1 MSKTNP
7 LDYIFLLRPLILIPS
22 WNFLL
27 IGSYLARGR
36 GGFTWE
42 LIIGLF
48 LYTCVMGGTYI
59 FNQIADRDSDRIN
72 KKLFLLSEGFI
83 TVRSAYI
90 EMIFLWS
97 IALVGSF
104 FLGMSIFIT
113 IIISLIMGAAYSLPP
128 IKLKGRPILDALANG
143 IGYGAVN
150 LAVGW
155 LLVRSFDGGIFIRFL
170 PYVLSITAV
179 FINTTIVDIAG
190 DKKTG
195 EMTTAV
201 VLGACVSYIVSS
213 VLMIAAIIGSWVMRD
228 YVCLVASASS
238 LPLILYV
245 MIRYM
250 LQQKVPR
257 NATIASFRIPGIIFS
272 LITCFLFPWYIIF
285 LIVVVISM
293 RLYYKNRF
301 GIVYPSISGG

>member
-1 MSKTNP
+1 
-7 LDYIFLLRPLILIPS
+7 
-22 WNFLL
+22 
-27 IGSYLARGR
+27 
-36 GGFTWE
+36 
-42 LIIGLF
+42 
-48 LYTCVMGGTYI
+48 
-59 FNQIADRDSDRIN
+59 
-72 KKLFLLSEGFI
+72 
-83 TVRSAYI
+83 
-90 EMIFLWS
+90 
-97 IALVGSF
+97 
-104 FLGMSIFIT
+104 
-113 IIISLIMGAAYSLPP
+113 MGAAYSLPP

-190 DKKTG
+190 DKETG